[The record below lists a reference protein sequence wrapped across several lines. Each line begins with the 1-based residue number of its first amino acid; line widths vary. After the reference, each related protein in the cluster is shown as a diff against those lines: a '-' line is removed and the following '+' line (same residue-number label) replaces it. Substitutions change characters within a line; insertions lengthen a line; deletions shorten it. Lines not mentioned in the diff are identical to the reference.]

1 MNPKLAAYEESP
13 TRIDIYIAALLQG
26 AVERGNLN
34 MRWDDKVTEDDIEV
48 IQRIIALAVA
58 VDGMRNYECECEAN
72 K

>member
-1 MNPKLAAYEESP
+1 MNPKLLAYEESP

-34 MRWDDKVTEDDIEV
+34 LRWNEKVSEDDMEV
-48 IQRIIALAVA
+48 IERIVAVAVA
-58 VDGMRNYECECEAN
+58 VDGMRNYEGQCEAD

>member
-1 MNPKLAAYEESP
+1 MNPKLLAYEESP

-34 MRWDDKVTEDDIEV
+34 MRWNDKVTEDDREV
-48 IQRIIALAVA
+48 IERIIAVA
-58 VDGMRNYECECEAN
+58 VVVDEMRNYEGECEAN

>member
-1 MNPKLAAYEESP
+1 MNPKLLAYEESP

-34 MRWDDKVTEDDIEV
+34 LRWNEEATEDDMEV
-48 IQRIIALAVA
+48 IERIVAVAVA
-58 VDGMRNYECECEAN
+58 VDGMRNYKGQCEAD